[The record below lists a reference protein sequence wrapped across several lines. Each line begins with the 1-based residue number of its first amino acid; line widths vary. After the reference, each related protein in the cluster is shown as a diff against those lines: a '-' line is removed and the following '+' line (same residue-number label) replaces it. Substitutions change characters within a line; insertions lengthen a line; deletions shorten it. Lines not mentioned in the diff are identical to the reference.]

1 MKFYNRVNELKIL
14 KQAEEYSRKN
24 SYMTFITGRRRI
36 GKTRLIKEAFKSRKL
51 IYFFVAK
58 KNEKLLCEEYSD
70 IIENTLNKKIIG
82 KLTGFKEVFEY
93 VMHLGENEQI
103 NVVIDAFQ
111 EFQNINPSVYSDMQ
125 NIWDEYKEKSKVNLI
140 LSGSIYTM
148 MSKIFEDAKEPLYGR
163 ADRKIVLEP
172 FTVETIKEIYK
183 DNTNYFNPFD
193 FLVFYSVTGG
203 VAKYIELLCNHKS
216 FTKNDLLDFVFSEGS
231 YFLSEGK
238 DVLIDEFGKDYHT
251 YFSILSLIAGSKTS
265 RNEIEG
271 TLEKSVG
278 GFLEKLEKDYRII
291 KRQLPIFSK
300 PKSKNVKYTIN
311 DNFLNFWFMFIYKN
325 LSALEIKNYEYVKN
339 YTDKNF
345 DVFSGRNLEKYFK
358 EKLAIQ
364 GKYSIIGSYWDKK
377 GENEIDIVAVN
388 ESEKRALIAEVKLNK
403 EKINLQILK
412 KKSEKIIGNLKGCKI
427 EYKGFS
433 IEDM

>member
-1 MKFYNRVNELKIL
+1 M
-14 KQAEEYSRKN
+14 
-24 SYMTFITGRRRI
+24 
-36 GKTRLIKEAFKSRKL
+36 
-51 IYFFVAK
+51 
-58 KNEKLLCEEYSD
+58 
-70 IIENTLNKKIIG
+70 
-82 KLTGFKEVFEY
+82 
-93 VMHLGENEQI
+93 
-103 NVVIDAFQ
+103 
-111 EFQNINPSVYSDMQ
+111 
-125 NIWDEYKEKSKVNLI
+125 
-140 LSGSIYTM
+140 
-148 MSKIFEDAKEPLYGR
+148 
-163 ADRKIVLEP
+163 
-172 FTVETIKEIYK
+172 
-183 DNTNYFNPFD
+183 
-193 FLVFYSVTGG
+193 
-203 VAKYIELLCNHKS
+203 
-216 FTKNDLLDFVFSEGS
+216 
-231 YFLSEGK
+231 
-238 DVLIDEFGKDYHT
+238 
-251 YFSILSLIAGSKTS
+251 
-265 RNEIEG
+265 
-271 TLEKSVG
+271 G
-278 GFLEKLEKDYRII
+278 GFLEKLEKDCRII